1 MVKLMQDYRGI
12 ILMIFIFYLTL
23 FLFIFGYG
31 LYYNAIDNDFF
42 ARLIV
47 GKTYFQTGDL
57 LNWDFLSY
65 TPTHRFVDH
74 EWGSSLIFY
83 FLQSHFG
90 DAGLLIF
97 KAIIYFAVFFLI
109 SRIILLHNKDAKM
122 HFLPFLFM
130 VNVVPGVIFT
140 TLRCQS
146 FSFFFFVLWL
156 YTLERVRLK
165 NETGLLWILPAT
177 MIIWGNLHGG
187 CAAGFGL
194 LVIYILGEFLNKK
207 PVKKYIFTLILCFL
221 ALFINPYGF
230 EYLKFLLTALTL
242 KRELIVEW
250 QGSFSKIG
258 FDHHYRFLIFL
269 GCFLVLFSAFWVKFK
284 GNYKSIDKTKALLI
298 LITLLMAIKT
308 IRLQPFFIFSIC
320 AMCYSDFYK
329 LFSKNLP
336 KNIDNLKEF
345 ILLFLMIIFAINA
358 TATNRL
364 KCFVWDYPIMEVEFL
379 KANNIKGNIMCEF
392 HDGSYVAYKLYPNNL
407 IFMDGKYEEV
417 YPNNLIYVLK
427 NISLAQK
434 GWQNYLEKYPT
445 DIIIASKKYEI
456 FNQLKNSKDFTL
468 MTQSP
473 NFALFIKNKI
483 IKRYYKAARED
494 IKYYIDTKYDT
505 NINWSTNE

>member
-97 KAIIYFAVFFLI
+97 KAIIYFAIFFLI

-130 VNVVPGVIFT
+130 INVSPGIMFA

-146 FSFFFFVLWL
+146 FSFFFFTLWL
-156 YTLERVRLK
+156 YVLERVRIE
-165 NETGLLWILPAT
+165 NNNRLLWIIPAT
-177 MIIWGNLHGG
+177 MIIWCNLHGG

-194 LVIYILGEFLNKK
+194 LIIYILGEYLNRK
-207 PVKKYIFTLILCFL
+207 PVKKYAITLLLCFA

-242 KRELIVEW
+242 KRELITEW
-250 QGSFSKIG
+250 QNSFSKIG
-258 FDHHYRFLIFL
+258 IHNHYRFIIFL
-269 GCFLVLFSAFWVKFK
+269 GFFAALFGLFLTKFK
-284 GNYKSIDKTKALLI
+284 INWKNTDKTKVLL
-298 LITLLMAIKT
+298 LFITLLMSVKS
-308 IRLQPFFIFSIC
+308 IRLQPFFIFC
-320 AMCYSDFYK
+320 TMAFCYNDFYR
-329 LFSKNLP
+329 LFDKKLP
-336 KNIDNLKEF
+336 KKIDATKE
-345 ILLFLMIIFAINA
+345 ILLLIFITVFATSAI
-358 TATNRL
+358 TAKKL
-364 KCFVWDYPIMEVEFL
+364 KCHVWEYPILEVDYI
-379 KANNIKGNIMCEF
+379 KTNKIKGNIICEF

-427 NISLAQK
+427 NISLTQK
-434 GWQNYLEKYPT
+434 GWEKYLEKYPT
-445 DIIIASKKYEI
+445 DIIIASKKYRIYKELI
-456 FNQLKNSKDFTL
+456 NNKQYSLA
-468 MTQSP
+468 TQSP
-473 NFALFIKNKI
+473 NFALFIKKELMQ
-483 IKRYYKAARED
+483 KEYKNPSNSA
-494 IKYYIDTKYDT
+494 KYYIDTKYDT